1 MIYFLSGIFYLAY
14 VILVYI
20 FRMYSGLWTR
30 ALRSHAVAQFGWT
43 GTDELSQCNT
53 GSVPLPPRE
62 YGPLSGCGLK
72 NSTHNTCSILLES
85 PGKKKTHSL
94 SRDLFKFLQDHM
106 RFSSFVTTCL
116 AVLAFYP
123 NSGNGRTRRPD
134 ITILH
139 LRIHI
144 VLLWLKTST
153 AYFFFNKNSFYD
165 PPTPFSL
172 SSFFYAIPSK
182 YFIHVHSNFRLLSS
196 SLFLTNL
203 IYLITGNKKRKKYVV
218 SLLHCG
224 GVRYRVMI
232 RRSSASPYV

>member
-1 MIYFLSGIFYLAY
+1 MSIRTVFTIRYIYNGSQIKLLIWWFTSSLESFIWLLWFWFISLGCTLVSGQ
-14 VILVYI
+14 
-20 FRMYSGLWTR
+20 GLCGLTQ
-30 ALRSHAVAQFGWT
+30 LHNL
-43 GTDELSQCNT
+43 DELELTNCPSATREVCLYLRENMT
-53 GSVPLPPRE
+53 HCLVVDWKTPP
-62 YGPLSGCGLK
+62 
-72 NSTHNTCSILLES
+72 NNTCSILLES
-85 PGKKKTHSL
+85 PGKKPHSL

-153 AYFFFNKNSFYD
+153 AYSFFNKNSFYD

-172 SSFFYAIPSK
+172 SSFFMGFLQNILYMYIQISA
-182 YFIHVHSNFRLLSS
+182 FCLLPFFDK
-196 SLFLTNL
+196 LNL
-203 IYLITGNKKRKKYVV
+203 SYHWK
-218 SLLHCG
+218 
-224 GVRYRVMI
+224 
-232 RRSSASPYV
+232 

>member
-53 GSVPLPPRE
+53 GSVPLPPGE

-85 PGKKKTHSL
+85 PGKKKPHSL

-153 AYFFFNKNSFYD
+153 AYFFLIKTVSTTH
-165 PPTPFSL
+165 PPLFHYPL
-172 SSFFYAIPSK
+172 FYAIPSK

-196 SLFLTNL
+196 SFFLTNL

>member
-1 MIYFLSGIFYLAY
+1 M
-14 VILVYI
+14 VYI
-20 FRMYSGLWTR
+20 FRMYSGVWTR

-53 GSVPLPPRE
+53 GSVSLPPGE
-62 YGPLSGCGLK
+62 YDPLSGCGLK

-153 AYFFFNKNSFYD
+153 AYFFLIKTVSTTH
-165 PPTPFSL
+165 PPLFHYPL
-172 SSFFYAIPSK
+172 FYAIPSK

-196 SLFLTNL
+196 SFFLTNL
-203 IYLITGNKKRKKYVV
+203 IYLITGNKKKEKICCEFIALRGCQIPRDDKEVVGFTVCLESPLMKKT
-218 SLLHCG
+218 SE
-224 GVRYRVMI
+224 
-232 RRSSASPYV
+232 

>member
-1 MIYFLSGIFYLAY
+1 MNWNWRTVPVQHGKCVFTSGKIWPT
-14 VILVYI
+14 VW
-20 FRMYSGLWTR
+20 LWTEKLHPTIR
-30 ALRSHAVAQFGWT
+30 VRSYWNLRVK
-43 GTDELSQCNT
+43 
-53 GSVPLPPRE
+53 
-62 YGPLSGCGLK
+62 K
-72 NSTHNTCSILLES
+72 NPTRYHVTCSNFCKITWPL
-85 PGKKKTHSL
+85 
-94 SRDLFKFLQDHM
+94 

-153 AYFFFNKNSFYD
+153 ASFFFLIKTVSTTHPPLFHYPLFLCDSFKIFYICTFKF
-165 PPTPFSL
+165 PPFV
-172 SSFFYAIPSK
+172 FF
-182 YFIHVHSNFRLLSS
+182 
-196 SLFLTNL
+196 LFLTNL

>member
-1 MIYFLSGIFYLAY
+1 M
-14 VILVYI
+14 VYI
-20 FRMYSGLWTR
+20 FRMYSGVWTR

-53 GSVPLPPRE
+53 GSVPLPPGE

-196 SLFLTNL
+196 SFFLTNL

>member
-53 GSVPLPPRE
+53 GSVPLPPGE

-85 PGKKKTHSL
+85 PGKKKPHSL

-106 RFSSFVTTCL
+106 RFSSFCNNLLGSACFLSKLRKWTDEAAGYYNPTPENTYRPFVTK
-116 AVLAFYP
+116 
-123 NSGNGRTRRPD
+123 D
-134 ITILH
+134 IDSI
-139 LRIHI
+139 
-144 VLLWLKTST
+144 
-153 AYFFFNKNSFYD
+153 FFFNKNSFYD

-172 SSFFYAIPSK
+172 SSFFMRFLQNILYMYIQISA
-182 YFIHVHSNFRLLSS
+182 FCLLP
-196 SLFLTNL
+196 FFWQT
-203 IYLITGNKKRKKYVV
+203 
-218 SLLHCG
+218 
-224 GVRYRVMI
+224 
-232 RRSSASPYV
+232 

>member
-20 FRMYSGLWTR
+20 FRMYSGVWTR

-53 GSVPLPPRE
+53 GSVSLPPGE
-62 YGPLSGCGLK
+62 YDPLSGCGLK

-85 PGKKKTHSL
+85 PGKKKPTRYHVTCSN
-94 SRDLFKFLQDHM
+94 FLQDHM

-116 AVLAFYP
+116 AVLAFYQ

-153 AYFFFNKNSFYD
+153 AYFFF
-165 PPTPFSL
+165 
-172 SSFFYAIPSK
+172 
-182 YFIHVHSNFRLLSS
+182 
-196 SLFLTNL
+196 
-203 IYLITGNKKRKKYVV
+203 
-218 SLLHCG
+218 
-224 GVRYRVMI
+224 
-232 RRSSASPYV
+232 

>member
-53 GSVPLPPRE
+53 GSVSLPPGE
-62 YGPLSGCGLK
+62 YDPLSGCGLK

-153 AYFFFNKNSFYD
+153 AYFFLIKTVSTTH
-165 PPTPFSL
+165 PPLFHYP
-172 SSFFYAIPSK
+172 
-182 YFIHVHSNFRLLSS
+182 
-196 SLFLTNL
+196 LFLCDSFKIFYTCTFKFPPFVFFLFFDKLNL
-203 IYLITGNKKRKKYVV
+203 SYHWK
-218 SLLHCG
+218 
-224 GVRYRVMI
+224 
-232 RRSSASPYV
+232 

>member
-1 MIYFLSGIFYLAY
+1 MSIRIVFTIRYIYNGSQIKQLICWFTSSLEFFIWLMWFWFISLGCTLVSGQ
-14 VILVYI
+14 
-20 FRMYSGLWTR
+20 GLCGLTQ
-30 ALRSHAVAQFGWT
+30 LHNL
-43 GTDELSQCNT
+43 DELELTNCPSATREVCLYLRENMT
-53 GSVPLPPRE
+53 HCLVVDWKTPP
-62 YGPLSGCGLK
+62 
-72 NSTHNTCSILLES
+72 NNTCSILLES
-85 PGKKKTHSL
+85 PGKKPHSL

-123 NSGNGRTRRPD
+123 NSGNGRTRRPN

-172 SSFFYAIPSK
+172 SSFFMRFLQNILYMYIQISA
-182 YFIHVHSNFRLLSS
+182 FCLLPFFDK
-196 SLFLTNL
+196 LNL
-203 IYLITGNKKRKKYVV
+203 SYHWK
-218 SLLHCG
+218 
-224 GVRYRVMI
+224 
-232 RRSSASPYV
+232 

>member
-53 GSVPLPPRE
+53 GSVSLPPGK
-62 YGPLSGCGLK
+62 YDPLSGCGLK

-85 PGKKKTHSL
+85 PGKKKPHSL

-153 AYFFFNKNSFYD
+153 AYFFF
-165 PPTPFSL
+165 
-172 SSFFYAIPSK
+172 
-182 YFIHVHSNFRLLSS
+182 
-196 SLFLTNL
+196 
-203 IYLITGNKKRKKYVV
+203 
-218 SLLHCG
+218 
-224 GVRYRVMI
+224 
-232 RRSSASPYV
+232 

>member
-53 GSVPLPPRE
+53 GSVPLPPGE

-172 SSFFYAIPSK
+172 SSFFMRFLQNIFYMYIQISA
-182 YFIHVHSNFRLLSS
+182 FCLLP
-196 SLFLTNL
+196 FFWQT
-203 IYLITGNKKRKKYVV
+203 
-218 SLLHCG
+218 
-224 GVRYRVMI
+224 
-232 RRSSASPYV
+232 

>member
-1 MIYFLSGIFYLAY
+1 M
-14 VILVYI
+14 VYI
-20 FRMYSGLWTR
+20 FRMYSGVWTR

-53 GSVPLPPRE
+53 GSVSLPPGE

-153 AYFFFNKNSFYD
+153 AYFFLIKTVSTTH
-165 PPTPFSL
+165 PPLFHYP
-172 SSFFYAIPSK
+172 
-182 YFIHVHSNFRLLSS
+182 
-196 SLFLTNL
+196 LFLCDSFEIFYTCTFKFPPFVFFLFFDKLNL
-203 IYLITGNKKRKKYVV
+203 SYHWK
-218 SLLHCG
+218 
-224 GVRYRVMI
+224 
-232 RRSSASPYV
+232 